1 MEILYSDD
9 RVAVCLKPPGIL
21 STDEPGGMPEL
32 IRRALG
38 DENAAV
44 RSVHRLDRAVGG
56 VMVYARTRR
65 AAADLSRQIE
75 DGRFEKTYMAVVQG
89 IPSAQSGVMED
100 YLLRDRAA
108 RKTFAADA
116 ESPGAQ
122 RAVLS
127 YECLAAAEGF
137 CLLQIR
143 LHTGR
148 THQIR
153 CQLSAR
159 SLPIAGDKKYGGS
172 GEHPVALW
180 SCALRFFHPRTGEE
194 MRFSQRPPDSF
205 PWNLFSIGE

>member
-38 DENAAV
+38 DDSAAV

-89 IPSAQSGVMED
+89 VPAAPRGVMED

-108 RKTFAADA
+108 RKTFVADE

-127 YECLAAAEGF
+127 YDCLAAAEGF
-137 CLLQIR
+137 SLLKIR

-159 SLPIAGDKKYGGS
+159 NLPIAGDKKYGGA
-172 GEHPVALW
+172 GEYPVALW
-180 SCALRFFHPRTGEE
+180 SCALRFFHPRTGQE
-194 MRFSQRPPDSF
+194 MRFSQRPPERY
-205 PWNLFSIGE
+205 PWNLFSITE